1 MVASGE
7 AHFYSSALMLALA
20 RFLIHLYQKL
30 LSPILHGFAG
40 PGGGCRFHPTCSEY
54 LLQAIE
60 RHGLIRGVG
69 LGLGR
74 ITRCHPWGGS
84 GLDPVP
90 PAVRQ
95 ALVRATTSGK

>member
-1 MVASGE
+1 
-7 AHFYSSALMLALA
+7 
-20 RFLIHLYQKL
+20 
-30 LSPILHGFAG
+30 
-40 PGGGCRFHPTCSEY
+40 
-54 LLQAIE
+54 LQAIE